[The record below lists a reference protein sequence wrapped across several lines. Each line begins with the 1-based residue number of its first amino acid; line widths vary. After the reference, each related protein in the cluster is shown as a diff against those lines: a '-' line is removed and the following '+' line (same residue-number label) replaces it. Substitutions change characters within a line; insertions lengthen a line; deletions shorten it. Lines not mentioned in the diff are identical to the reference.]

1 MPDKIALE
9 QSEFPPV
16 CPHCRATLTEIA
28 WHKIRG
34 GPAMISYTAI
44 LSCPHCHKTLGAMS
58 G

>member
-1 MPDKIALE
+1 MPDKITLE
-9 QSEFPPV
+9 HSELPPV
-16 CPHCRATLTEIA
+16 CPHCRMTLTQIA

-44 LSCPHCHKTLGAMS
+44 LSCPHCHKALGAMS